1 MSRKHFSWL
10 LLVTLLVAA
19 VVILLPGKTGRE
31 SSMENDVF
39 LPALA
44 AQVNDIDW
52 LRLTVAGDVPV
63 ATFRREGSNWV
74 VEEASSYRADWD
86 QLKGFLAGL
95 SRARVVEVKTDN
107 PDYYSRLGVEDV
119 SSAEA
124 AGVMVEFAENSGIPA
139 VIIGN
144 DAKARDGQYARL
156 RDSAASVLLDL
167 RVNLP
172 RLQNG
177 WLDKKIIDIPDAEVV
192 EFSIGHP
199 GDDGIRALKVSA
211 DDENFKLQNI
221 PDGRQIKSEWS
232 VNAPAN
238 SLAALDLEAVAPA
251 VNFNW
256 DNSVLFR
263 IVTADG
269 LTVDVDL
276 IVVGK
281 TESETGA
288 GETESSEPQE
298 AEHWLRLRAGIY
310 TTAIEGVA
318 GTSDDDAVTA
328 ARAEEINRRVDGWA
342 YRIPGYKHDPMTRKM
357 EDLLKAEEQQ

>member
-19 VVILLPGKTGRE
+19 VVLLLPGKTSRE

-44 AQVNDIDW
+44 EQVNDIDW
-52 LRLTVAGDVPV
+52 LRLTAAGDAPV

-86 QLKGFLAGL
+86 QLRGFLAGL

-107 PDYYSRLGVEDV
+107 PDYYSRLGVADV

-124 AGVMVEFAENSGIPA
+124 AGVLVEFAEDSGIPA

-144 DAKARDGQYARL
+144 NAKARDGQYARL
-156 RDSAASVLLDL
+156 RDSAASVLLDV

-177 WLDKKIIDIPDAEVV
+177 WLDKQIIDIPDAEVV
-192 EFSIGHP
+192 EFSIKHP
-199 GDDGIRALKVSA
+199 GDDGIRALKASA

-251 VNFNW
+251 VDFNW

-276 IVVGK
+276 IAVGK
-281 TESETGA
+281 TD
-288 GETESSEPQE
+288 SSEPQE
-298 AEHWLRLRAGIY
+298 AEHWLRVRAGIY

-318 GTSDDDAVTA
+318 GTSDDDAATA
-328 ARAEEINRRVDGWA
+328 ARAQEINRRVDGWA
-342 YRIPGYKHDPMTRKM
+342 YRIRDYQHDPMTRKM
-357 EDLLKAEEQQ
+357 EDMLQAEEQQ

>member
-19 VVILLPGKTGRE
+19 VVLLLPGKTGRE

-44 AQVNDIDW
+44 EQVNDIDW
-52 LRLTVAGDVPV
+52 LRLTAAGDAPV

-74 VEEASSYRADWD
+74 VEEASSYRADWN

-95 SRARVVEVKTDN
+95 SRARVIEVKTDN

-124 AGVMVEFAENSGIPA
+124 AGVMVEFAADSGIPA

-144 DAKARDGQYARL
+144 NAKAREGQYARL
-156 RDSAASVLLDL
+156 RDSAASVLLDV

-172 RLQNG
+172 RQQNG
-177 WLDKKIIDIPDAEVV
+177 WLDKKIIDISDAEAV
-192 EFSIGHP
+192 EFSIGYP
-199 GDDGIRALKVSA
+199 GEDAIRALKVSA

-238 SLAALDLEAVAPA
+238 SLADLDLEAVAPD
-251 VNFNW
+251 VGFNW

-276 IVVGK
+276 IVVEK
-281 TESETGA
+281 AESETGA
-288 GETESSEPQE
+288 SSTESGEPEE
-298 AEHWLRLRAGIY
+298 AEYWLRLRAGIY
-310 TTAIEGVA
+310 TTAIEGVT
-318 GTSDDDAVTA
+318 GTSGNDAATA

-342 YRIPGYKHDPMTRKM
+342 YRIPGYRHDPMTREM
-357 EDLLKAEEQQ
+357 EDMLKAEGQ